1 MKHNLSTG
9 LIIALCWSSCMS
21 LPRNSPCAPQQKD
34 EFFAASMGDSGVTAA
49 DVQEA
54 RCLVFQHGG
63 INGYA
68 MKRMTE
74 FSDYSVTPLAYAAAQ
89 GKLGVLKVLL
99 AQGADFNAPTT
110 NESRSVVGYT
120 LLHWA
125 ANNGRVEVVR
135 YLLSKGADPNAKD
148 KETRSV
154 LQVAMGFIN
163 PYEDADRCKIAKLLI
178 AHGAN
183 VNSKTDWNLTPLHW
197 ASSVNAPETVE
208 FLLLKGANPNAV
220 DKNGFTPLRHAIRRP
235 SPPYAVIRVLRQYGA
250 HL

>member
-1 MKHNLSTG
+1 M
-9 LIIALCWSSCMS
+9 
-21 LPRNSPCAPQQKD
+21 
-34 EFFAASMGDSGVTAA
+34 
-49 DVQEA
+49 QEA
-54 RCLVFQHGG
+54 RCLVFHHGG

-68 MKRMTE
+68 KKRMTE
-74 FSDYSVTPLAYAAAQ
+74 YSDYSVTPMAYAAAQ

-110 NESRSVVGYT
+110 NENRSVVGYT

-125 ANNGRVEVVR
+125 ANNGQVEVVR
-135 YLLSKGADPNAKD
+135 YLLSKGANPNAKD
-148 KETRSV
+148 KKTRSV

-163 PYEDADRCKIAKLLI
+163 PYEDADRCMIAKLLI

-183 VNSKTDWNLTPLHW
+183 VNSRTDWNLTPLHW

-208 FLLLKGANPNAV
+208 FLLSKGANPNAV
-220 DKNGFTPLRHAIRRP
+220 DKNGFTPLSHAIHRP
-235 SPPYAVIRVLRQYGA
+235 SPPYTVIRILRQHGA